1 MADLEFEPLH
11 NDFGAR
17 VTGLDARKPMSAR
30 ILTEVQSAI
39 NEFSFLC
46 FPDQSMND
54 DRHLAFTKQLGEPE
68 ESHVALGESGT
79 VTYFGTI
86 GNVQQDGSKLGNDHK
101 KTKFLTGNYMWHT
114 DSSFRP
120 VPAKLSIMCAYE
132 VPSEGGATQFVSL
145 RAAYRRLD
153 KDTQKRIKPLVAIH
167 DYVYSRSKV
176 GADAVSPS
184 LAASLPPVPQK
195 LVRTNPANGDK
206 NYYLGAHAKTI
217 RGWNEGEAR
226 ILLDDLQDF
235 ATKPEHTYS
244 HVWQPGEVVIW
255 DNRCL
260 LHRGAGYDADK
271 YRRYMR
277 QARVRGDCP
286 TLEEL

>member
-1 MADLEFEPLH
+1 MTDLKFKPLH

-17 VTGLDARKPMSAR
+17 VTGLDASKPMTAR
-30 ILTEVQSAI
+30 ILTKVQSAI
-39 NEFSFLC
+39 DEYSFLC
-46 FPDQSMND
+46 FPNQNMDD

-68 ESHVALGESGT
+68 ENHVALGESGT

-132 VPSEGGATQFVSL
+132 VPVKGGATEFVSL
-145 RAAYRRLD
+145 RSAYRRLEEGA
-153 KDTQKRIKPLVAIH
+153 QERIKPLVAIH

-195 LVRTNPANGDK
+195 LVRANPANGRK

-217 RGWNEGEAR
+217 EGWNEGEAR
-226 ILLDDLQDF
+226 ILLDDLQEF
-235 ATKPEHTYS
+235 ATKPKHTYS
-244 HVWQPGEVVIW
+244 HAWQPGEVVIW

-260 LHRGAGYDADK
+260 LHRGAGYNADK

-277 QARVRGDCP
+277 TTRIRGDCP
-286 TLEEL
+286 TLEE

>member
-1 MADLEFEPLH
+1 MTDLKFKPLH

-17 VTGLDARKPMSAR
+17 VTGLDASKPMTAR
-30 ILTEVQSAI
+30 ILTKVQSAI
-39 NEFSFLC
+39 DEYSFLC
-46 FPDQSMND
+46 FPNQNMDD

-68 ESHVALGESGT
+68 ENHVALGESGT

-132 VPSEGGATQFVSL
+132 VPVKGGATEFVSL
-145 RAAYRRLD
+145 RAAYRRLEEGA
-153 KDTQKRIKPLVAIH
+153 QERIKPLVAIH

-195 LVRTNPANGDK
+195 LVRANPANGRK

-217 RGWNEGEAR
+217 EGWNEGEAR
-226 ILLDDLQDF
+226 ILLDDLQEF
-235 ATKPEHTYS
+235 ATKPKHTYS
-244 HVWQPGEVVIW
+244 HAWQPGEVVIW

-260 LHRGAGYDADK
+260 LHRGAGYNADK

-277 QARVRGDCP
+277 TTRIRGDCP
-286 TLEEL
+286 TLEE

>member
-1 MADLEFEPLH
+1 MTDLEFEPLH

-17 VTGLDARKPMSAR
+17 VTGLDASKPMSAR
-30 ILTEVQSAI
+30 ILTKVQSAI

-68 ESHVALGESGT
+68 ESHVALGESGA

-132 VPSEGGATQFVSL
+132 VPGEGGATQFVSL

-153 KDTQKRIKPLVAIH
+153 KGTQKRIKPLVAIH

-195 LVRTNPANGDK
+195 LVRANPANGSK

-217 RGWNEGEAR
+217 EGWNEGEAR
-226 ILLDDLQDF
+226 ILLDALQEF
-235 ATKPEHTYS
+235 ATKPKHTFS
-244 HVWQPGEVVIW
+244 QAWQPGEVVIW

>member
-1 MADLEFEPLH
+1 MTDLEFEPLH

-17 VTGLDARKPMSAR
+17 VTGLDASKPMSAR
-30 ILTEVQSAI
+30 ILTKVQSAI
-39 NEFSFLC
+39 DEYSFLC

-132 VPSEGGATQFVSL
+132 VPGEGGATQFVSL

-153 KDTQKRIKPLVAIH
+153 KGTQKRIKPLVAIH

-195 LVRTNPANGDK
+195 LVRTNPANGGK

-217 RGWNEGEAR
+217 EGWNEGEAR
-226 ILLDDLQDF
+226 ILLDDLQEF
-235 ATKPEHTYS
+235 ATKPKHTYS
-244 HVWQPGEVVIW
+244 HAWQPGEVVIW

-260 LHRGAGYDADK
+260 LHRGVSYDADK

>member
-1 MADLEFEPLH
+1 MTDLEFEPLH

-17 VTGLDARKPMSAR
+17 VAGLDASKPISNR
-30 ILTEVQSAI
+30 ILTKVESAI

-114 DSSFRP
+114 ASSFRP

-132 VPSEGGATQFVSL
+132 VPSEGSATQFVSL
-145 RAAYRRLD
+145 RAAYHRLD
-153 KDTQKRIKPLVAIH
+153 KGTQKQIKPLVAIH

-176 GADAVSPS
+176 GAEAVSPS

-217 RGWNEGEAR
+217 KGWNEGEAR

>member
-1 MADLEFEPLH
+1 MTDLEFEPLH
-11 NDFGAR
+11 NDFGAK
-17 VTGLDARKPMSAR
+17 VTGLDAGKPISNR
-30 ILTEVQSAI
+30 ILTKVQSAI
-39 NEFSFLC
+39 DEYSFLC
-46 FPDQSMND
+46 FPNQNMDD

-68 ESHVALGESGT
+68 ENHVALGESGT
-79 VTYFGTI
+79 ITYFGTI

-132 VPSEGGATQFVSL
+132 VPVKGGATEFVSL
-145 RAAYRRLD
+145 RAAYRRLEEGA
-153 KDTQKRIKPLVAIH
+153 QERIKPLVAIH

-195 LVRTNPANGDK
+195 LVRANPANGRK

-217 RGWNEGEAR
+217 EGWNEGEAR
-226 ILLDDLQDF
+226 ILLDDLQEF
-235 ATKPEHTYS
+235 ATKPKHTYS
-244 HVWQPGEVVIW
+244 HAWQPGEVVIW

-260 LHRGAGYDADK
+260 LHRGAGYNADK

-277 QARVRGDCP
+277 TTRIRGDCP
-286 TLEEL
+286 TLEE

>member
-1 MADLEFEPLH
+1 MTDLEFEPLH
-11 NDFGAR
+11 NDFGAK
-17 VTGLDARKPMSAR
+17 VTGLDAGKPISNR
-30 ILTEVQSAI
+30 ILTKVQSAI
-39 NEFSFLC
+39 DEYSFLC
-46 FPDQSMND
+46 FPNQNMDD
-54 DRHLAFTKQLGEPE
+54 DRHLAFTKQFGELE
-68 ESHVALGESGT
+68 ESHVALGESAT
-79 VTYFGTI
+79 VTYLGTI

-132 VPSEGGATQFVSL
+132 VPGEGGATQFVSL

-153 KDTQKRIKPLVAIH
+153 KGTQERIKPLVAIH

-176 GADAVSPS
+176 GPDAVSPS
-184 LAASLPPVPQK
+184 LAASLPPMPQK
-195 LVRTNPANGDK
+195 LVRTNPANGLK

-217 RGWNEGEAR
+217 EGWNEGEAR

-235 ATKPEHTYS
+235 ATKLKHTYS
-244 HVWQPGEVVIW
+244 HAWQPGEVVIW

-260 LHRGAGYDADK
+260 LHRGAGYDANK

-286 TLEEL
+286 ALEEL

>member
-1 MADLEFEPLH
+1 MTDLEFEPLH

-17 VTGLDARKPMSAR
+17 VTGLDASKPMSAR
-30 ILTEVQSAI
+30 ILTKVQSAI
-39 NEFSFLC
+39 DEYSFLC
-46 FPDQSMND
+46 FPDQNMDD

-68 ESHVALGESGT
+68 ENHVALGESGT

-86 GNVQQDGSKLGNDHK
+86 GNIQQDGSKLGNDHK

-132 VPSEGGATQFVSL
+132 VPSKGGATEFVSL
-145 RAAYRRLD
+145 RAAYRRLGEND
-153 KDTQKRIKPLVAIH
+153 QERIKPLVAIH

-176 GADAVSPS
+176 GPDAVSPS
-184 LAASLPPVPQK
+184 LAASLPPMPQK
-195 LVRTNPANGDK
+195 LVRTNPANGLK

-217 RGWNEGEAR
+217 EGWNEGEAR
-226 ILLDDLQDF
+226 ILLDDLQEF
-235 ATKPEHTYS
+235 ATKPKHIFS
-244 HVWQPGEVVIW
+244 HAWQPGEVVIW

-277 QARVRGDCP
+277 TTRIRGDCP
-286 TLEEL
+286 TLEE

>member
-1 MADLEFEPLH
+1 MTDLEFEPLH

-17 VTGLDARKPMSAR
+17 VTGLDASKPMSNR
-30 ILTEVQSAI
+30 ILTKIESAI
-39 NEFSFLC
+39 NEYSFLC

-153 KDTQKRIKPLVAIH
+153 KGTQKRIKHLVAIH

-195 LVRTNPANGDK
+195 LVRTNPANGGK

-217 RGWNEGEAR
+217 EGWNEWEAR

-244 HVWQPGEVVIW
+244 HIWQPGEVVIW

-277 QARVRGDCP
+277 QTRVRGDCP
-286 TLEEL
+286 TLEE

>member
-1 MADLEFEPLH
+1 MTDLKFKPLH

-17 VTGLDARKPMSAR
+17 VTGLDASKPMTAR
-30 ILTEVQSAI
+30 ILTKVQSAI
-39 NEFSFLC
+39 DEYSFLC
-46 FPDQSMND
+46 FPNQNMDD

-68 ESHVALGESGT
+68 ENHVALGESGT

-132 VPSEGGATQFVSL
+132 VPVKGGATEFVSL
-145 RAAYRRLD
+145 RAAYRRLEEG
-153 KDTQKRIKPLVAIH
+153 TQERIKPLVAIH

-195 LVRTNPANGDK
+195 LVRANPANGRK

-217 RGWNEGEAR
+217 EGWNEGEAR
-226 ILLDDLQDF
+226 ILLDDLQEF
-235 ATKPEHTYS
+235 ATKPKHTYS
-244 HVWQPGEVVIW
+244 HAWQPGEVVIW

-260 LHRGAGYDADK
+260 LHRGAGYNADK

-277 QARVRGDCP
+277 TTRIRGDCP
-286 TLEEL
+286 TLEE

>member
-1 MADLEFEPLH
+1 MTDLEFEPLH

-17 VTGLDARKPMSAR
+17 VTGLDASKPMSNR
-30 ILTEVQSAI
+30 ILTKVESAI
-39 NEFSFLC
+39 NEYSFLC

-132 VPSEGGATQFVSL
+132 VPGEGGATQFVSL

-153 KDTQKRIKPLVAIH
+153 KGTQKRIKPLVAIH

-195 LVRTNPANGDK
+195 LVRTNPANGGK
-206 NYYLGAHAKTI
+206 NYHLGAHAKTI
-217 RGWNEGEAR
+217 EGWNEREAR
-226 ILLDDLQDF
+226 ILLDDLQEF
-235 ATKPEHTYS
+235 ATKPKHTYS

-255 DNRCL
+255 DNRCM

>member
-1 MADLEFEPLH
+1 MTDLEFEPLH
-11 NDFGAR
+11 NDLGAR
-17 VTGLDARKPMSAR
+17 VTGLDASKPMPNR
-30 ILTEVQSAI
+30 ILTKVESAI
-39 NEFSFLC
+39 NEYSFLC

-132 VPSEGGATQFVSL
+132 VPGEGGATQFVSL

-153 KDTQKRIKPLVAIH
+153 KGTQNRIKHLVAIH

-217 RGWNEGEAR
+217 EGWNEWEAR

-235 ATKPEHTYS
+235 ATKPKHTYS

>member
-1 MADLEFEPLH
+1 MTDLKFKPLH

-17 VTGLDARKPMSAR
+17 VTGLDASKPMSSR
-30 ILTEVQSAI
+30 ILTKVQSAI
-39 NEFSFLC
+39 DEYSFLC
-46 FPDQSMND
+46 FPNQNMDD

-68 ESHVALGESGT
+68 ENHVALGESGT

-132 VPSEGGATQFVSL
+132 VPVKGGATEFVSL
-145 RAAYRRLD
+145 RSAYRRLEEGA
-153 KDTQKRIKPLVAIH
+153 QERIKPLVAIH

-195 LVRTNPANGDK
+195 LVRANPANGRK

-217 RGWNEGEAR
+217 EGWNEGEAR
-226 ILLDDLQDF
+226 ILLDDLQEF
-235 ATKPEHTYS
+235 ATKPKHTYS
-244 HVWQPGEVVIW
+244 HAWQPGEVVIW

-260 LHRGAGYDADK
+260 LHRGAGYNADK

-277 QARVRGDCP
+277 TTRIRGDCP
-286 TLEEL
+286 TLEE